1 MAMEPVERSV
11 GRRTVGRLQR
21 NDLAVAMHDEL
32 GVDETVFEA
41 ALDRYSLIFRD
52 ERSIFALMS
61 GFDESAAASV
71 LKNELVA
78 EDLDHLAF
86 DFDRAPIS
94 HGGDRDRRQRC
105 IGGSWAAMPVSHSD
119 GANADAECED
129 RDGCGCIDG

>member
-1 MAMEPVERSV
+1 M
-11 GRRTVGRLQR
+11 GWRTVGRLQR
-21 NDLAVAMHDEL
+21 DDLAVAVHDKR
-32 GVDETVFEA
+32 GVDETVLKA
-41 ALDRYSLIFRD
+41 ALDRHSLVFHD

-71 LKNELVA
+71 LEHELVA
-78 EDLDHLAF
+78 EDLSHLAF